1 MRKVETPEKLAA
13 RKAKEQKELAKWR
26 REQLKPKRK
35 FYLIYLVVVLS
46 LVFIMDSVATDIC
59 TKMKAEICGGLF
71 GGSTAT
77 MDLLGMLASA
87 VMIGGA
93 IYKSMSDRF
102 GRKIFLVINTIAMG
116 AGMFVVYLAGAMGSA
131 AVYIIGSLMITFFI
145 AHDMQTVYVLETM
158 PANRRFTI
166 LSIVSAIASLGGFLI
181 PVLRRTLMG
190 NNTVLWNRVFLVP
203 AVLAVIVGLI
213 AMVTARETDVFI
225 ENRIRFLEMT
235 DEEREAEKAQ
245 RKAESQA
252 QGGLLNAFKFAFRH
266 KQLRWI
272 FICTM
277 FVSVAMIGTMYYQQ
291 IMTYGYERTYGA
303 ATPEVVTDALM
314 IMPLIGAVFTLARG
328 FISDRFGRK
337 PVALIMASLATIG
350 MVGFFL
356 GALFANAI
364 KAIDHW
370 VAFGLLLII
379 GANML
384 KEAMDRECEE
394 HSADM
399 SVKTMFVMAVATS
412 IDALAVGI
420 SLAMAGNVNIWIAAA
435 LIGITTCALSALGV
449 KIGNIFGSRFEKKAE
464 AAGGIIL
471 ILLGLKIL
479 AEHLGLL
486 G

>member
-1 MRKVETPEKLAA
+1 MSKVETPEKLAA

-35 FYLIYLVVVLS
+35 LYLIYLVVVLS
-46 LVFIMDSVATDIC
+46 LVFIMDNVATEIC

-145 AHDMQTVYVLETM
+145 AHDMQAVYVLETM

-213 AMVTARETDVFI
+213 AMVTARETDVFLN
-225 ENRIRFLEMT
+225 NRIRFLEMT
-235 DEEREAEKAQ
+235 DAEREAEKAQ
-245 RKAESQA
+245 RKAEAQA

-356 GALFANAI
+356 GVNLAWSPAMVGICIGIYTSGYWCAADAMGGGMAAEAAPTNLRAS
-364 KAIDHW
+364 
-370 VAFGLLLII
+370 II
-379 GANML
+379 GAQSLCNMVGMGVSYP
-384 KEAMDRECEE
+384 AMI
-394 HSADM
+394 
-399 SVKTMFVMAVATS
+399 VAS
-412 IDALAVGI
+412 IVAGNDAL
-420 SLAMAGNVNIWIAAA
+420 
-435 LIGITTCALSALGV
+435 GITCLLCVVIPMVLA
-449 KIGNIFGSRFEKKAE
+449 
-464 AAGGIIL
+464 IIL
-471 ILLGLKIL
+471 FMSKV
-479 AEHLGLL
+479 AETKGIDLNTVRGDEWD
-486 G
+486 